1 MSADFRLIL
10 KALKPPRGRVT
21 GAVYLLYFLTAIF
34 AQFLVGRTPVIYSDT
49 ANLIATAC
57 YVAVVVLFYD
67 MFKPVSRALSS
78 LAALFGLAG
87 CAITMLGVFHRAP
100 FHASPLLFFGPYCLT
115 IGYLILR
122 STFLPRTLGVLM
134 MLAGLGWL
142 AFLSP
147 PLASHLSL
155 YIKILGILA
164 EGALMLWLLV
174 LGVNVQRWKEQAR
187 GVARE
192 SL

>member
-1 MSADFRLIL
+1 MGADFRLIL
-10 KALKPPRGRVT
+10 KALNPRRGRVT

-34 AQFLVGRTPVIYSDT
+34 AQFLVGRTLAIYSDT

-67 MFKPVSRALSS
+67 MFKPVSRALSCWPRS
-78 LAALFGLAG
+78 SGSRDARLRCLTSFIALRS
-87 CAITMLGVFHRAP
+87 TSAP
-100 FHASPLLFFGPYCLT
+100 FIFWTLLLHDRLPY
-115 IGYLILR
+115 LR
-122 STFLPRTLGVLM
+122 STFLPRTLGVMM

-147 PLASHLSL
+147 LANHLST
-155 YIKILGILA
+155 YIKVLGILA